1 MVAASLDEVEPMTYN
16 QALSLPNA
24 NKWKAAMQ
32 EELESMWTNQ
42 VWDLVDLPAGRKTI
56 GNKWVLK
63 IKRNSDGSIE
73 RYKARL
79 VAKGYNHMEGVD
91 YDETFSPVSRLE
103 SIRAILAVVANWI

>member
-1 MVAASLDEVEPMTYN
+1 MDVLEPSSDAPELPVNESHEPRRSQRGKILRRFHVIGGGDVAVVAASQLDEVEPMTYK

-24 NKWKAAMQ
+24 SKWNAAMQ

-63 IKRNSDGSIE
+63 IKSQFGRVN
-73 RYKARL
+73 
-79 VAKGYNHMEGVD
+79 
-91 YDETFSPVSRLE
+91 
-103 SIRAILAVVANWI
+103 